1 MIREYLLYTCEEVDN
16 PMIHEDCNAR
26 PAAEGCISHGRRRS
40 RCLLV
45 ALVLAAMALTGR
57 NATAADDLGAE
68 SLLRPLADSG
78 PTRVNVAMYLVD
90 LFDIDSARKTFNADV
105 VIVARWTD
113 PRLAGRWPHSR
124 AVETGSVWQPRLQVV
139 NQRRVERSMDRE
151 VEVLPD
157 GTVLYRQR
165 LSGDFSAR
173 LDLREFPLDRQR
185 FAIQAVATG
194 HTPEEVVL
202 EPYVAASGRAAELS
216 VSDWRIGDVDLADAD
231 LELPGT
237 DRTLP
242 GVALGFEG
250 SRELRYYV
258 VQLVLPL
265 VAIVLMAW
273 AVFWIDPAVVGTRM
287 SVVVTTMLTL
297 IAYRFMINSLVPRL
311 AYLTRLDYFL
321 LGATVLIVVALLAV
335 SAGSYLV
342 AHGRA
347 TSVQRMDR
355 WSRAVYPAM
364 LLLLVAGVWLL

>member
-1 MIREYLLYTCEEVDN
+1 
-16 PMIHEDCNAR
+16 
-26 PAAEGCISHGRRRS
+26 
-40 RCLLV
+40 
-45 ALVLAAMALTGR
+45 
-57 NATAADDLGAE
+57 
-68 SLLRPLADSG
+68 
-78 PTRVNVAMYLVD
+78 MYLID

-124 AVETGSVWQPRLQVV
+124 AVDAGSVWQPRLQVV

-194 HTPEEVVL
+194 YTPEEVDLVP
-202 EPYVAASGRAAELS
+202 ESAAGGRAAELS
-216 VSDWRIGDVDLADAD
+216 VSDWHIGQTELADAD
-231 LELPGT
+231 LTLPGAG
-237 DRTLP
+237 RTLP

-250 SRELRYYV
+250 SRALSYYV
-258 VQLVLPL
+258 VQLMLPL
-265 VAIVLMAW
+265 VAIALMAW
-273 AVFWIDPAVVGTRM
+273 SVFWIDPTVVGTRM

-321 LGATVLIVVALLAV
+321 LGATVLIVAALLAV

-342 AHGRA
+342 AHHRMTG
-347 TSVQRMDR
+347 VQRMDR
-355 WSRAVYPAM
+355 WARAVYPSM
-364 LLLLVAGVWLL
+364 LLLLVVGVWLV